1 MRKVSTK
8 ISFVNFTALNFLG
21 KFNPPHSVK
30 ISLGPILQVKKIVL
44 MSLVVWLKN
53 LEVLY
58 FETRK
63 K

>member
-44 MSLVVWLKN
+44 MSSGSMAEKPRGSL
-53 LEVLY
+53 
-58 FETRK
+58 F
-63 K
+63 